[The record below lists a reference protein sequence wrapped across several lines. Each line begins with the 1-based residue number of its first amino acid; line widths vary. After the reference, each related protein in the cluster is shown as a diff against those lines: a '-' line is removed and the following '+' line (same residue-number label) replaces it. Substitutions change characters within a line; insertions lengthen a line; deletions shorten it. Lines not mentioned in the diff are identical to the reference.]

1 MKKLHCLA
9 LIGLLLVG
17 CGPPPPVQK
26 APPPNMPSWAL
37 NIPSQEGYLY
47 GVGSAKK
54 QNPQLAR
61 TAAIGLAR
69 DEIAR
74 ALELKVSSM
83 FKNFM
88 SESGIGENAQALE
101 FTESVTKQVASTTL
115 NGATVKEVEVTG
127 DGRMWALVELNL
139 SAVKKAALDNAQKQE
154 AMYNEFKAGQSF
166 DALEEAINEMK

>member
-74 ALELKVSSM
+74 ALEVCSRILCRNLVS
-83 FKNFM
+83 
-88 SESGIGENAQALE
+88 
-101 FTESVTKQVASTTL
+101 
-115 NGATVKEVEVTG
+115 VKTH
-127 DGRMWALVELNL
+127 RL
-139 SAVKKAALDNAQKQE
+139 
-154 AMYNEFKAGQSF
+154 
-166 DALEEAINEMK
+166 

>member
-1 MKKLHCLA
+1 MKKIHFLA
-9 LIGLLLVG
+9 LISFLLIG
-17 CGPPPPVQK
+17 CGAT
-26 APPPNMPSWAL
+26 APSAKSNPNMPSWAL
-37 NIPSQEGYLY
+37 NVPTQEGYIY
-47 GVGSAKK
+47 GVGSAMK

-74 ALELKVSSM
+74 TLDLKVSSM

-88 SESGIGENAQALE
+88 QESGVGEDAKALE

-115 NGATVKEVEVTG
+115 SGAIVKEVELSG

-139 SAVKKAALDNAQKQE
+139 SAVKKAAIEKAANNKTL
-154 AMYNEFKAGQSF
+154 YNEFKASQSF

>member
-1 MKKLHCLA
+1 MKKLHFLA
-9 LIGLLLVG
+9 LISFLLIG
-17 CGPPPPVQK
+17 CGAN
-26 APPPNMPSWAL
+26 APSANSNPNMPSWAL
-37 NIPSQEGYLY
+37 NIPTQEGYIY
-47 GVGSAKK
+47 GVGSAMK

-74 ALELKVSSM
+74 TLDLKVSSM

-88 SESGIGENAQALE
+88 QESGVGEDAKALE

-115 NGATVKEVEVTG
+115 NGAIVKEVELAG

-139 SAVKKAALDNAQKQE
+139 SAVKKNSD
-154 AMYNEFKAGQSF
+154 
-166 DALEEAINEMK
+166 

>member
-1 MKKLHCLA
+1 MKHLYSLAILA
-9 LIGLLLVG
+9 LLFIGCSSSPSTG
-17 CGPPPPVQK
+17 NTNM
-26 APPPNMPSWAL
+26 NMPSWAM
-37 NIPSQEGYLY
+37 NVPTQQGYLY
-47 GVGSAKK
+47 GVGSAQK

-88 SESGIGENAQALE
+88 SESGVGENAQALE

-115 NGATVKEVEVTG
+115 NGAIVKEVEMTS

-139 SAVKKAALDNAQKQE
+139 SAVKEAALENAKKDQ
-154 AMYNEFKAGQSF
+154 ALFNEFKASRSF
-166 DALEEAINEMK
+166 DELEKAINELQ